1 MEYNVYAINSIIFVC
16 VVFTIGKR
24 TLPSF
29 LFRYGLAVDGILEKS
44 QYYRLWSALW
54 IHDHW
59 MHLLLNILV
68 LLGLGYAT
76 EGPLDTPNFL
86 FIFLVSAVG
95 GNLLA
100 LYISRDDQSG
110 QSHAVGAAG
119 GISGV
124 LMASLTLSPLLTL
137 SVSSLPVILPLWPLA
152 VAFLAISIFAM
163 KTDHGTTNHDAHLGG
178 AIVGLLLS
186 PVVAPDSLQ
195 TTLWLAAALLLP
207 SVVLFYALVKA
218 PMRSPKVM
226 PANASALID
235 HTLVTQQWVGGA
247 SISQDE
253 CDYITLEDEI
263 DSLLDRITQSGY
275 HGLSD
280 HERERLRAI
289 ATKRA

>member
-1 MEYNVYAINSIIFVC
+1 MEYNVYAVNSIIFICIVLA
-16 VVFTIGKR
+16 IGKR
-24 TLPSF
+24 ILPS
-29 LFRYGLAVDGILEKS
+29 LLSRYGLTVDRILEKS

-59 MHLLLNILV
+59 TQLLLNTLV
-68 LLGLGYAT
+68 LLGFGYAT

-86 FIFLVSAVG
+86 FVFLVSAVG

-100 LYISRDDQSG
+100 LYVSRDDQSG

-124 LMASLTLSPLLTL
+124 LMASLTLSPSLTL
-137 SVSSLPVILPLWPLA
+137 SVSSLPIVLPLWPLA
-152 VAFLAISIFAM
+152 VAFLAVSIFAI
-163 KTDHGTTNHDAHLGG
+163 KPDHGTTNHDAHLGG

-186 PVVAPDSLQ
+186 PVVAPESLQ

-218 PMRSPKVM
+218 PMRTPEVM
-226 PANASALID
+226 PANAPTLIG
-235 HTLVTQQWVGGA
+235 HSLVTQKWVGGA
-247 SISQDE
+247 IIPQDE
-253 CDYITLEDEI
+253 CDHITLEDEMN
-263 DSLLDRITQSGY
+263 SLLDRITQSGY
-275 HGLSD
+275 HGLSE

-289 ATKRA
+289 ATKE